1 MNRHVRFSKWH
12 FVTICLICSF
22 IFSPGILKVASTYNA
37 NEGSTSIQ
45 QAYDTISSAFEAVL
59 KAESAG
65 ANVTNLIIKLDE
77 AAGCLSDANVLLM
90 NGGSGDIDEL
100 TERSVEIAGEV
111 KNEAQVLQAN
121 TLSNRDYIF
130 KISVIE
136 SLVGVPAFLLCMILF
151 WRWFKSY
158 YTHKI
163 MSLKPEVAE
172 NVEG

>member
-1 MNRHVRFSKWH
+1 M
-12 FVTICLICSF
+12 
-22 IFSPGILKVASTYNA
+22 FSPSILKVASTYNA

-45 QAYDTISSAFEAVL
+45 QAYDAISSAFEVVL
-59 KAESAG
+59 KSESTG
-65 ANVTNLIIKLDE
+65 ANVTNLIIKLNE
-77 AAGCLSDANVLLM
+77 AAGYLSDAKVLLI

-100 TERSVEIAGEV
+100 TKRSVEIASEV
-111 KNEAQVLQAN
+111 KNEAQVLQSS
-121 TLSNRDYIF
+121 TLVDRDYIF

-136 SLVGVPAFLLCMILF
+136 SLVGIPAFLLCMIFF